1 MTPIIL
7 SVRDVRKSFGNLHAL
22 DGVSLDVAERKISIL
37 IGPNGSGKTTLIN
50 VISGVYEPDSGRV
63 FFQGKDATGVPPYK
77 LYNLGLA
84 RTFQIP
90 ALFWKLTVLEN
101 LLVAE
106 KNNPGE
112 SFFKSL
118 NFVGLRSWK
127 DFFGPWRDTSSGWQ
141 MIHGLKTMRGLIRD
155 RAIMKKLFRPKAL
168 VNFSWSLFVASMKPW
183 RDFFTPAWQ
192 ETEKRAAEKAS
203 RILRLLG
210 LSKLWDQPT
219 YLLSGGQM
227 KLVEIG
233 RALMSDAKLLLLDE
247 PVSGVNPTLAHEIF
261 SRILKLRDE
270 LGLTFFIVEHR
281 LDIALKYVDQMF
293 VMALGTLIASG
304 LPDDIMN
311 NKRVIEAYL
320 GG

>member
-1 MTPIIL
+1 MPTDIL
-7 SVRDVRKSFGNLHAL
+7 SVRDIRKSFGNLHAL
-22 DGVSLDVAERKISIL
+22 DGVSLDVLERKITIL

-50 VISGVYEPDSGRV
+50 VISGQYKPDSGKIL
-63 FFQGKDATGVPPYK
+63 FQGHDATGLPPYE
-77 LYNLGLA
+77 LYEKGLS

-106 KNNPGE
+106 KKNIGE
-112 SFFKSL
+112 SLLWSNL
-118 NFVGLRSWK
+118 PVGFRSRK
-127 DFFGPWRDTSSGWQ
+127 DFFRPLLEGSAGR
-141 MIHGLKTMRGLIRD
+141 LLIDAIRSVKPLLRD
-155 RAIMKKLFRPKAL
+155 RSLLRRMFLEKKLVAFAKL
-168 VNFSWSLFVASMKPW
+168 VTTKSFKPW
-183 RDFFTPAWQ
+183 RDFFVPSWREAERRST
-192 ETEKRAAEKAS
+192 EKAS
-203 RILRLLG
+203 RILDLLG
-210 LSKLWDQPT
+210 LTRAWNQPA

-261 SRILKLRDE
+261 ARIIKLRDE

-281 LDIALKYVDQMF
+281 LDIALRYVDQMF
-293 VMALGTLIASG
+293 AMAMGKVIASG
-304 LPDDIMN
+304 YPDDVM
-311 NKRVIEAYL
+311 KDRGVIEAYL

>member
-1 MTPIIL
+1 MQSVVL
-7 SVRDVRKSFGNLHAL
+7 SIRDVTKSFENLLAL
-22 DGVSLDVAERKISIL
+22 DRVSMEVAERKISIL

-50 VISGVYEPDSGRV
+50 VISGHYNPDSGKV
-63 FFQGKDATGVPPYK
+63 FYRGQDVTGVPPYK
-77 LYNLGLA
+77 LYGMGLA

-112 SFFKSL
+112 SFVKAVLPSGIRSL
-118 NFVGLRSWK
+118 
-127 DFFGPWRDTSSGWQ
+127 
-141 MIHGLKTMRGLIRD
+141 
-155 RAIMKKLFRPKAL
+155 KKLITP
-168 VNFSWSLFVASMKPW
+168 MW
-183 RDFFTPAWQ
+183 RNN
-192 ETEKRAAEKAS
+192 EERAVEKAS
-203 RILRLLG
+203 RILDLLG
-210 LSKLWDQPT
+210 LSKVWDRPAFV
-219 YLLSGGQM
+219 LSGGQM

-281 LDIALKYVDQMF
+281 LDIALSYVDQMF
-293 VMALGTLIASG
+293 AMALGRIIASG
-304 LPDDIMN
+304 PPDDVLS
-311 NKRVIEAYL
+311 NKTVIEAYL